1 MTRPK
6 KEEMYRNHRITV
18 RFTET
23 EFSIIKTAAKQ
34 ANMSL
39 ASYVRTQVLKG
50 KVQTKIEIVAD
61 VPEIKKLLAEFGKI
75 GSNLNQIAK
84 YFNQGG
90 ILSQEMRGEINK
102 RLRDLY
108 EMKYKVMEMAG
119 DFHGKHIASKNADYG
134 EAERY
139 LIFQHDEYTQ
149 KPILDENGH
158 MLIRE
163 EYYLDGINCDPF
175 TFAAECQETNAYFH
189 KNQSYNEIKSHHYI
203 ISFDPKDRD
212 EHGLTGELAQQ
223 LGVEYAKENFP
234 GHQALVCTHT
244 DGHNGSGNIHVH
256 IVINSIRKYDTEPQ
270 PYMEFDRDSKAGY
283 KHHLSDRYR
292 IYLKQKV
299 MDMCTANGLNQVD
312 LLTPAERKISEKEYW
327 AKRRGQKK
335 LDKHNAQLEKKGLTP
350 RQTTFQTEKQYLRD
364 AIDTVTSQAISQEDF
379 SRLLSEKYNITF
391 KVSRG
396 RYSYLHPNRSKYIT
410 GRSLGTLYEEK
421 HLLQIFQENSTSQI
435 TENPVP
441 DISQVVNSSTPT
453 VSAYT
458 ATTTEAPHTFLFI
471 KSDLRLVTDLQ
482 HCIKAQQSQAYA
494 QKVKL
499 SNLKMMAQTV
509 AYVQEHGFQSKADLD
524 TALSDA
530 SAQSTDAR
538 NTLKSTENTLKNVN
552 EQIHYTG
559 QYLANKSIYSDYRKS
574 RNKEKFYD
582 DHRAELTLYESALRI
597 LKEKS
602 QGNKLPTLKMLR
614 EEKNRLTELQTMQR
628 EDFNARREHER
639 ELRTVCSNVDIIL
652 GTSQAQN
659 RQREHTQEKS

>member
-1 MTRPK
+1 MTF
-6 KEEMYRNHRITV
+6 M
-18 RFTET
+18 
-23 EFSIIKTAAKQ
+23 A
-34 ANMSL
+34 
-39 ASYVRTQVLKG
+39 
-50 KVQTKIEIVAD
+50 
-61 VPEIKKLLAEFGKI
+61 
-75 GSNLNQIAK
+75 
-84 YFNQGG
+84 
-90 ILSQEMRGEINK
+90 IL
-102 RLRDLY
+102 
-108 EMKYKVMEMAG
+108 
-119 DFHGKHIASKNADYG
+119 KHIASKNADYG

-312 LLTPAERKISEKEYW
+312 LLTHAERKISEKEYW
-327 AKRRGQKK
+327 AKRRGQKN
-335 LDKHNAQLEKKGLTP
+335 LDKYNAELEKKGLTP

-364 AIDTVTSQAISQEDF
+364 AIDTVASQATSQEEF

-421 HLLQIFQENSTSQI
+421 HLLQIFQENSAAQI
-435 TENPVP
+435 TENPIP
-441 DISQVVNSSTPT
+441 DISQVVNSSTPP
-453 VSAYT
+453 VSAHT
-458 ATTTEAPHTFLFI
+458 ATTAEAPHTFLFI

-509 AYVQEHGFQSKADLD
+509 AYVQEHSFQSKADLD
-524 TALSDA
+524 AALSDA

-538 NTLKSTENTLKNVN
+538 NTLKSTEDTLKNIN

-602 QGNKLPTLKMLR
+602 QGSKLPTLKMLR
-614 EEKNRLTELQTMQR
+614 EEKNRLTELQTVQR

-652 GTSQAQN
+652 GTSQVQN

>member
-1 MTRPK
+1 M
-6 KEEMYRNHRITV
+6 
-18 RFTET
+18 
-23 EFSIIKTAAKQ
+23 A
-34 ANMSL
+34 
-39 ASYVRTQVLKG
+39 
-50 KVQTKIEIVAD
+50 
-61 VPEIKKLLAEFGKI
+61 
-75 GSNLNQIAK
+75 
-84 YFNQGG
+84 
-90 ILSQEMRGEINK
+90 IL
-102 RLRDLY
+102 
-108 EMKYKVMEMAG
+108 
-119 DFHGKHIASKNADYG
+119 KHIASKNADYG

-189 KNQSYNEIKSHHYI
+189 KNQSYNDIKSHHYI

-256 IVINSIRKYDTEPQ
+256 IVINSIRKYDTKPQ

-335 LDKHNAQLEKKGLTP
+335 LDRHNAQLEKKGLTP

-364 AIDTVTSQAISQEDF
+364 AIDTVASQAISQEDF

-391 KVSRG
+391 KVRRG

-524 TALSDA
+524 AALSDA

-652 GTSQAQN
+652 GTSQVQN
-659 RQREHTQEKS
+659 RQHEHTQEKS

>member
-1 MTRPK
+1 M
-6 KEEMYRNHRITV
+6 
-18 RFTET
+18 
-23 EFSIIKTAAKQ
+23 A
-34 ANMSL
+34 
-39 ASYVRTQVLKG
+39 
-50 KVQTKIEIVAD
+50 
-61 VPEIKKLLAEFGKI
+61 
-75 GSNLNQIAK
+75 
-84 YFNQGG
+84 
-90 ILSQEMRGEINK
+90 IL
-102 RLRDLY
+102 
-108 EMKYKVMEMAG
+108 
-119 DFHGKHIASKNADYG
+119 KHIASKNADYG

-524 TALSDA
+524 AALSAA

-602 QGNKLPTLKMLR
+602 QGNNLPTLKMLR

>member
-1 MTRPK
+1 MTF
-6 KEEMYRNHRITV
+6 M
-18 RFTET
+18 
-23 EFSIIKTAAKQ
+23 A
-34 ANMSL
+34 
-39 ASYVRTQVLKG
+39 
-50 KVQTKIEIVAD
+50 
-61 VPEIKKLLAEFGKI
+61 
-75 GSNLNQIAK
+75 
-84 YFNQGG
+84 
-90 ILSQEMRGEINK
+90 IL
-102 RLRDLY
+102 
-108 EMKYKVMEMAG
+108 
-119 DFHGKHIASKNADYG
+119 KHIASKNADYG

-312 LLTPAERKISEKEYW
+312 LLTHAERKISEKEYW

-524 TALSDA
+524 AALSDA

-538 NTLKSTENTLKNVN
+538 NTLKSTEDTLKNIN

>member
-1 MTRPK
+1 M
-6 KEEMYRNHRITV
+6 
-18 RFTET
+18 
-23 EFSIIKTAAKQ
+23 A
-34 ANMSL
+34 
-39 ASYVRTQVLKG
+39 
-50 KVQTKIEIVAD
+50 
-61 VPEIKKLLAEFGKI
+61 
-75 GSNLNQIAK
+75 
-84 YFNQGG
+84 
-90 ILSQEMRGEINK
+90 IL
-102 RLRDLY
+102 
-108 EMKYKVMEMAG
+108 
-119 DFHGKHIASKNADYG
+119 KHISSKNADYG

-189 KNQSYNEIKSHHYI
+189 KNQSYNDIKSHHYI
-203 ISFDPKDRD
+203 ISFDPKNRD

-256 IVINSIRKYDTEPQ
+256 IVINSIRKYDTKPQ

-299 MDMCTANGLNQVD
+299 MDMCHSNGLNQVD

-335 LDKHNAQLEKKGLTP
+335 LDEHNAELKKKGLTP

-364 AIDTVTSQAISQEDF
+364 AIDTVASQATSQEEF

-524 TALSDA
+524 AALSDA

-652 GTSQAQN
+652 GTSQVQN

>member
-1 MTRPK
+1 M
-6 KEEMYRNHRITV
+6 
-18 RFTET
+18 
-23 EFSIIKTAAKQ
+23 A
-34 ANMSL
+34 
-39 ASYVRTQVLKG
+39 
-50 KVQTKIEIVAD
+50 
-61 VPEIKKLLAEFGKI
+61 
-75 GSNLNQIAK
+75 
-84 YFNQGG
+84 
-90 ILSQEMRGEINK
+90 IL
-102 RLRDLY
+102 
-108 EMKYKVMEMAG
+108 
-119 DFHGKHIASKNADYG
+119 KHIASKNADYG

-189 KNQSYNEIKSHHYI
+189 KNQSYNDIKSHHYI

-256 IVINSIRKYDTEPQ
+256 IVINSIRKYDTKPQ

-299 MDMCTANGLNQVD
+299 MDMCIANGLNQVD

-364 AIDTVTSQAISQEDF
+364 AIDTVASQAISQEDF

-524 TALSDA
+524 AALSDA

-652 GTSQAQN
+652 GTSQVQN

>member
-1 MTRPK
+1 M
-6 KEEMYRNHRITV
+6 
-18 RFTET
+18 
-23 EFSIIKTAAKQ
+23 A
-34 ANMSL
+34 
-39 ASYVRTQVLKG
+39 
-50 KVQTKIEIVAD
+50 
-61 VPEIKKLLAEFGKI
+61 
-75 GSNLNQIAK
+75 
-84 YFNQGG
+84 
-90 ILSQEMRGEINK
+90 IL
-102 RLRDLY
+102 
-108 EMKYKVMEMAG
+108 
-119 DFHGKHIASKNADYG
+119 KHIASKNADYG

-189 KNQSYNEIKSHHYI
+189 KNQSYNDIKSHHYI

-256 IVINSIRKYDTEPQ
+256 IVINSIRKYDTKPQ

-364 AIDTVTSQAISQEDF
+364 AIDTVASQAISQEDF

-441 DISQVVNSSTPT
+441 DISQVVNSSTPA

-524 TALSDA
+524 AALSDA

-538 NTLKSTENTLKNVN
+538 NALKSTENTLKNVN

-652 GTSQAQN
+652 GTSQVQN

>member
-1 MTRPK
+1 MTF
-6 KEEMYRNHRITV
+6 M
-18 RFTET
+18 
-23 EFSIIKTAAKQ
+23 A
-34 ANMSL
+34 
-39 ASYVRTQVLKG
+39 
-50 KVQTKIEIVAD
+50 
-61 VPEIKKLLAEFGKI
+61 
-75 GSNLNQIAK
+75 
-84 YFNQGG
+84 
-90 ILSQEMRGEINK
+90 IL
-102 RLRDLY
+102 
-108 EMKYKVMEMAG
+108 
-119 DFHGKHIASKNADYG
+119 KHIASKNADYG

-364 AIDTVTSQAISQEDF
+364 AIDTVTSLAISQEDF

-524 TALSDA
+524 AALSDA

-552 EQIHYTG
+552 EHIHYTG

-582 DHRAELTLYESALRI
+582 DHRAELTLYESDLRI

>member
-1 MTRPK
+1 MTF
-6 KEEMYRNHRITV
+6 M
-18 RFTET
+18 
-23 EFSIIKTAAKQ
+23 A
-34 ANMSL
+34 
-39 ASYVRTQVLKG
+39 
-50 KVQTKIEIVAD
+50 
-61 VPEIKKLLAEFGKI
+61 
-75 GSNLNQIAK
+75 
-84 YFNQGG
+84 
-90 ILSQEMRGEINK
+90 IL
-102 RLRDLY
+102 
-108 EMKYKVMEMAG
+108 
-119 DFHGKHIASKNADYG
+119 KHIASKNADYG

-364 AIDTVTSQAISQEDF
+364 AIDTVASQAISQEDF

>member
-1 MTRPK
+1 M
-6 KEEMYRNHRITV
+6 
-18 RFTET
+18 
-23 EFSIIKTAAKQ
+23 A
-34 ANMSL
+34 
-39 ASYVRTQVLKG
+39 
-50 KVQTKIEIVAD
+50 
-61 VPEIKKLLAEFGKI
+61 
-75 GSNLNQIAK
+75 
-84 YFNQGG
+84 
-90 ILSQEMRGEINK
+90 IL
-102 RLRDLY
+102 
-108 EMKYKVMEMAG
+108 
-119 DFHGKHIASKNADYG
+119 KHIASKNADYG

-189 KNQSYNEIKSHHYI
+189 KNQSYNDIKSHHYI

-256 IVINSIRKYDTEPQ
+256 IVINSIRKYDTKPQ

-299 MDMCTANGLNQVD
+299 MDICHSNGLNQVD

-327 AKRRGQKK
+327 AKRRCQKK
-335 LDKHNAQLEKKGLTP
+335 LDEHNAELKKKGLTP

-364 AIDTVTSQAISQEDF
+364 AIDTVASQATSQEEF

-524 TALSDA
+524 AALSDA

>member
-1 MTRPK
+1 M
-6 KEEMYRNHRITV
+6 
-18 RFTET
+18 
-23 EFSIIKTAAKQ
+23 A
-34 ANMSL
+34 
-39 ASYVRTQVLKG
+39 
-50 KVQTKIEIVAD
+50 
-61 VPEIKKLLAEFGKI
+61 
-75 GSNLNQIAK
+75 
-84 YFNQGG
+84 
-90 ILSQEMRGEINK
+90 IL
-102 RLRDLY
+102 
-108 EMKYKVMEMAG
+108 
-119 DFHGKHIASKNADYG
+119 KHIASKNADYG

-327 AKRRGQKK
+327 AKRRGQKN
-335 LDKHNAQLEKKGLTP
+335 LDKHNVELEKKGLTP

-364 AIDTVTSQAISQEDF
+364 AIDTVASQATSQEEF

-391 KVSRG
+391 KVRRG

-421 HLLQIFQENSTSQI
+421 HLLQMFQENSTAQI

-441 DISQVVNSSTPT
+441 DISQVVNSSIPP
-453 VSAYT
+453 VSTHT
-458 ATTTEAPHTFLFI
+458 ATTAEAPHTFLFI

-524 TALSDA
+524 AALSAA

-538 NTLKSTENTLKNVN
+538 NTLKSTEDTLKSIN

-559 QYLANKSIYSDYRKS
+559 QYLANKSLYSDYRKS

-582 DHRAELTLYESALRI
+582 DHRAELTLYESALRM

-614 EEKNRLTELQTMQR
+614 EEKNRLTELQTVQR

-652 GTSQAQN
+652 GTSRVQN

>member
-1 MTRPK
+1 M
-6 KEEMYRNHRITV
+6 
-18 RFTET
+18 
-23 EFSIIKTAAKQ
+23 A
-34 ANMSL
+34 
-39 ASYVRTQVLKG
+39 
-50 KVQTKIEIVAD
+50 
-61 VPEIKKLLAEFGKI
+61 
-75 GSNLNQIAK
+75 
-84 YFNQGG
+84 
-90 ILSQEMRGEINK
+90 IL
-102 RLRDLY
+102 
-108 EMKYKVMEMAG
+108 
-119 DFHGKHIASKNADYG
+119 KHIASKNADYG

-299 MDMCTANGLNQVD
+299 MDMCTAYGLNQVD
-312 LLTPAERKISEKEYW
+312 LLTPAERKLSEKEYW

-335 LDKHNAQLEKKGLTP
+335 LDKHNAELEKKGLTP

-364 AIDTVTSQAISQEDF
+364 AIDTVASQAISQEDF

-421 HLLQIFQENSTSQI
+421 HLMQIFQENSTSQI

-509 AYVQEHGFQSKADLD
+509 AYVQEHGFQSKADLEA
-524 TALSDA
+524 ALSDA
-530 SAQSTDAR
+530 SAQSTNAR

-639 ELRTVCSNVDIIL
+639 ELRTVCSNIDIIL
-652 GTSQAQN
+652 GTSQVQN

>member
-1 MTRPK
+1 M
-6 KEEMYRNHRITV
+6 
-18 RFTET
+18 
-23 EFSIIKTAAKQ
+23 A
-34 ANMSL
+34 
-39 ASYVRTQVLKG
+39 
-50 KVQTKIEIVAD
+50 
-61 VPEIKKLLAEFGKI
+61 
-75 GSNLNQIAK
+75 
-84 YFNQGG
+84 
-90 ILSQEMRGEINK
+90 IL
-102 RLRDLY
+102 
-108 EMKYKVMEMAG
+108 
-119 DFHGKHIASKNADYG
+119 KHIASKNADYG

-189 KNQSYNEIKSHHYI
+189 KNQSYNDIKSHHYI

-256 IVINSIRKYDTEPQ
+256 IVINSIRKYDTKPQ

-364 AIDTVTSQAISQEDF
+364 AIDTVASQAISQEDF

-391 KVSRG
+391 KVRRG

-509 AYVQEHGFQSKADLD
+509 AYVQEHDFQSKADLD
-524 TALSDA
+524 AALSDA

-652 GTSQAQN
+652 GTSQVQN
-659 RQREHTQEKS
+659 RQHEHTQEKS

>member
-1 MTRPK
+1 M
-6 KEEMYRNHRITV
+6 
-18 RFTET
+18 
-23 EFSIIKTAAKQ
+23 A
-34 ANMSL
+34 
-39 ASYVRTQVLKG
+39 
-50 KVQTKIEIVAD
+50 
-61 VPEIKKLLAEFGKI
+61 
-75 GSNLNQIAK
+75 
-84 YFNQGG
+84 
-90 ILSQEMRGEINK
+90 IL
-102 RLRDLY
+102 
-108 EMKYKVMEMAG
+108 
-119 DFHGKHIASKNADYG
+119 KHIASKNADYG

-234 GHQALVCTHT
+234 GHQALVCTHP

-299 MDMCTANGLNQVD
+299 MDMCTAYGLNQVD
-312 LLTPAERKISEKEYW
+312 LLTPAERKLSEKEYW

-335 LDKHNAQLEKKGLTP
+335 LDKHNAELEKKGLTP

-364 AIDTVTSQAISQEDF
+364 AIDTVASQAISQEDF

-421 HLLQIFQENSTSQI
+421 HLMQIFQENSTSQI

-509 AYVQEHGFQSKADLD
+509 AYVQEHGFQSKADLEA
-524 TALSDA
+524 ALSDA
-530 SAQSTDAR
+530 SAQSTNAR

-652 GTSQAQN
+652 GTSQVQN

>member
-1 MTRPK
+1 MTF
-6 KEEMYRNHRITV
+6 M
-18 RFTET
+18 
-23 EFSIIKTAAKQ
+23 A
-34 ANMSL
+34 
-39 ASYVRTQVLKG
+39 
-50 KVQTKIEIVAD
+50 
-61 VPEIKKLLAEFGKI
+61 
-75 GSNLNQIAK
+75 
-84 YFNQGG
+84 
-90 ILSQEMRGEINK
+90 IL
-102 RLRDLY
+102 
-108 EMKYKVMEMAG
+108 
-119 DFHGKHIASKNADYG
+119 KHIASKNADYG

-163 EYYLDGINCDPF
+163 EYYLDGINCDSF

-335 LDKHNAQLEKKGLTP
+335 LDKHNAELEKKGLTP

-524 TALSDA
+524 AALSDA

-602 QGNKLPTLKMLR
+602 QSNKLPTLKMLR

-652 GTSQAQN
+652 GTSQVQN

>member
-1 MTRPK
+1 MTF
-6 KEEMYRNHRITV
+6 M
-18 RFTET
+18 
-23 EFSIIKTAAKQ
+23 A
-34 ANMSL
+34 
-39 ASYVRTQVLKG
+39 
-50 KVQTKIEIVAD
+50 
-61 VPEIKKLLAEFGKI
+61 
-75 GSNLNQIAK
+75 
-84 YFNQGG
+84 
-90 ILSQEMRGEINK
+90 IL
-102 RLRDLY
+102 
-108 EMKYKVMEMAG
+108 
-119 DFHGKHIASKNADYG
+119 KHIASKNADYG

-299 MDMCTANGLNQVD
+299 MDMCTAYGLNQVD
-312 LLTPAERKISEKEYW
+312 LLTPAERKLSEKEYW

-335 LDKHNAQLEKKGLTP
+335 LDKHNAELEKKGLTP

-364 AIDTVTSQAISQEDF
+364 AIDTVASQAISQEDF

-524 TALSDA
+524 AALSDA

-652 GTSQAQN
+652 GTSQVQN

>member
-1 MTRPK
+1 M
-6 KEEMYRNHRITV
+6 
-18 RFTET
+18 
-23 EFSIIKTAAKQ
+23 A
-34 ANMSL
+34 
-39 ASYVRTQVLKG
+39 
-50 KVQTKIEIVAD
+50 
-61 VPEIKKLLAEFGKI
+61 
-75 GSNLNQIAK
+75 
-84 YFNQGG
+84 
-90 ILSQEMRGEINK
+90 IL
-102 RLRDLY
+102 
-108 EMKYKVMEMAG
+108 
-119 DFHGKHIASKNADYG
+119 KHIASKNADYG

-189 KNQSYNEIKSHHYI
+189 KNQSYNDIKSHHYI
-203 ISFDPKDRD
+203 IGFDPKDRD

-256 IVINSIRKYDTEPQ
+256 IVINSIRKYDTKPQ

-327 AKRRGQKK
+327 TKRRGQKK

-364 AIDTVTSQAISQEDF
+364 AIDTVASQAISQEDF

-391 KVSRG
+391 KVRRG

-524 TALSDA
+524 AALSDA

-652 GTSQAQN
+652 GTSQVQN

>member
-1 MTRPK
+1 MTF
-6 KEEMYRNHRITV
+6 M
-18 RFTET
+18 
-23 EFSIIKTAAKQ
+23 A
-34 ANMSL
+34 
-39 ASYVRTQVLKG
+39 
-50 KVQTKIEIVAD
+50 
-61 VPEIKKLLAEFGKI
+61 
-75 GSNLNQIAK
+75 
-84 YFNQGG
+84 
-90 ILSQEMRGEINK
+90 IL
-102 RLRDLY
+102 
-108 EMKYKVMEMAG
+108 
-119 DFHGKHIASKNADYG
+119 KHIASKNADYG

-149 KPILDENGH
+149 KPILNENGH

-163 EYYLDGINCDPF
+163 EYYLDGINCDSF

-335 LDKHNAQLEKKGLTP
+335 LDKHNAEFEKKGLTP

-524 TALSDA
+524 AALSDA

-538 NTLKSTENTLKNVN
+538 NTLKSTEDTLKNVN

-652 GTSQAQN
+652 GTSQVQN

>member
-1 MTRPK
+1 MTF
-6 KEEMYRNHRITV
+6 M
-18 RFTET
+18 
-23 EFSIIKTAAKQ
+23 A
-34 ANMSL
+34 
-39 ASYVRTQVLKG
+39 
-50 KVQTKIEIVAD
+50 
-61 VPEIKKLLAEFGKI
+61 
-75 GSNLNQIAK
+75 
-84 YFNQGG
+84 
-90 ILSQEMRGEINK
+90 IL
-102 RLRDLY
+102 
-108 EMKYKVMEMAG
+108 
-119 DFHGKHIASKNADYG
+119 KHIASKNADYG

-234 GHQALVCTHT
+234 GHQALVCTHP

-299 MDMCTANGLNQVD
+299 MDMCTAYGLNQVD
-312 LLTPAERKISEKEYW
+312 LLTPAERKLSEKEYW

-335 LDKHNAQLEKKGLTP
+335 LDKHNAELEKKGLTP

-364 AIDTVTSQAISQEDF
+364 AIDTVASQAISQEDF

-396 RYSYLHPNRSKYIT
+396 RYNYLHPNRSKYIT

-421 HLLQIFQENSTSQI
+421 HLMQIFQENSTSQI

-509 AYVQEHGFQSKADLD
+509 AYVQEHGFQSKADLEA
-524 TALSDA
+524 ALSDA
-530 SAQSTDAR
+530 SAQSTNAR

-652 GTSQAQN
+652 GTSQVQN

>member
-1 MTRPK
+1 MTF
-6 KEEMYRNHRITV
+6 M
-18 RFTET
+18 
-23 EFSIIKTAAKQ
+23 A
-34 ANMSL
+34 
-39 ASYVRTQVLKG
+39 
-50 KVQTKIEIVAD
+50 
-61 VPEIKKLLAEFGKI
+61 
-75 GSNLNQIAK
+75 
-84 YFNQGG
+84 
-90 ILSQEMRGEINK
+90 IL
-102 RLRDLY
+102 
-108 EMKYKVMEMAG
+108 
-119 DFHGKHIASKNADYG
+119 KHIASKNADYG

-335 LDKHNAQLEKKGLTP
+335 LDKHNAQFEKKGLTP

>member
-1 MTRPK
+1 MTF
-6 KEEMYRNHRITV
+6 M
-18 RFTET
+18 
-23 EFSIIKTAAKQ
+23 A
-34 ANMSL
+34 
-39 ASYVRTQVLKG
+39 
-50 KVQTKIEIVAD
+50 
-61 VPEIKKLLAEFGKI
+61 
-75 GSNLNQIAK
+75 
-84 YFNQGG
+84 
-90 ILSQEMRGEINK
+90 IL
-102 RLRDLY
+102 
-108 EMKYKVMEMAG
+108 
-119 DFHGKHIASKNADYG
+119 KHIASKNADYG

-189 KNQSYNEIKSHHYI
+189 KNQSYNDIKSHHYI

-256 IVINSIRKYDTEPQ
+256 IVINSIRKYDTKPQ

-574 RNKEKFYD
+574 RHKEKFYD

-652 GTSQAQN
+652 GTSQVQN
-659 RQREHTQEKS
+659 RQHEHTQEKS